1 MTTIRDLNGI
11 TVGELKTILENIP
24 NDIEV
29 CIWGPNVDSAEIE
42 VNTFEDKE
50 FDVFINI
57 ETLPS
62 Y

>member
-1 MTTIRDLNGI
+1 MTIIRDLNGI
-11 TVGELKTILENIP
+11 TIGELKTILENIP

-29 CIWGPNVDSAEIE
+29 CIWGPSVDYAEIE
-42 VNTFEDKE
+42 VNAFENKE

-57 ETLPS
+57 ETVSP

>member
-29 CIWGPNVDSAEIE
+29 CIWGPNVDYAEIE
-42 VNTFEDKE
+42 VNAFENKE

-57 ETLPS
+57 ETVSP

>member
-1 MTTIRDLNGI
+1 MTIIRDLNGI

-24 NDIEV
+24 NETEI
-29 CIWGPNVDSAEIE
+29 CIWGPNVDYTEIE
-42 VNTFEDKE
+42 VNAFENKE

-57 ETLPS
+57 ETVSP

>member
-1 MTTIRDLNGI
+1 MTIIRDLNGI

-29 CIWGPNVDSAEIE
+29 CIWGPNVDCAEIE
-42 VNTFEDKE
+42 VNAFENKE

-57 ETLPS
+57 ETLSS

>member
-11 TVGELKTILENIP
+11 TVGELKAILENIP
-24 NDIEV
+24 NEIEV
-29 CIWGPNVDSAEIE
+29 CIWGPSVDYAEIE
-42 VNTFEDKE
+42 VNNFENKE

-57 ETLPS
+57 EMVSP